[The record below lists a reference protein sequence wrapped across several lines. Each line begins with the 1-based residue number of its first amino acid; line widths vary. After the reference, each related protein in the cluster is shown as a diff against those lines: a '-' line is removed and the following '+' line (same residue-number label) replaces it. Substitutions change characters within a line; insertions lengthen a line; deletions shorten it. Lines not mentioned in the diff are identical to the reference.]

1 MEENRPMNF
10 FRFEDLRIYH
20 KTLDFVS
27 WVYNAT
33 KPFPDYASI
42 LRNDMV
48 EAAQEITINI
58 AEGSGR
64 NKNQFIYYLK
74 MARSS
79 IRKSVVL
86 ITIAQKEGFIT
97 DDQHEEAKN
106 LLIEISKMLGALISS
121 LQRNK
126 KTDRS
131 ASEEVEEE
139 EEEEDFDENTG
150 NELI

>member
-27 WVYNAT
+27 LVYNAT
-33 KPFPDYASI
+33 KSFPDYASVI
-42 LRNDMV
+42 RNDMI
-48 EAAQEITINI
+48 EAAQEITVNI

-64 NKNQFIYYLK
+64 TKNQFIYYLK
-74 MARSS
+74 MGRSS
-79 IRKSVVL
+79 IRKSIVL
-86 ITIAQKEGFIT
+86 ITIAQKEGLIT
-97 DDQHEEAKN
+97 DEQHEEAKN

-126 KTDRS
+126 RGERS
-131 ASEEVEEE
+131 PSEEEGDD
-139 EEEEDFDENTG
+139 EDFEENNSG